1 MRSRDFTTFIIL
13 FGLLIGLAIVS
24 AMQRPAQDP
33 RARRDIPQTT
43 YSADEDGAL
52 ALHSWL
58 NAVGYRAQ
66 RIENIATF
74 AMDDDVRLAFIL
86 NPIES
91 IAKDDAEKIL
101 RWVERGN
108 TLVLADDWVF
118 FSMPLMNA
126 LRVDIRNMDDF
137 IALANVVQPVQGL
150 ATEQVRVQAS
160 QIIQTA
166 REDAVVVL
174 RANNQPVLITFTHG
188 KGKVWV
194 SSTPYLFSNASLQDD
209 ANAAFVLSLVNHVPR
224 NSVIAFD
231 EFHHGYRSALDQR
244 ELSTL
249 NALLFQTPWGW
260 ALIFAFVVIFAYLII
275 SGQRFGRVMPLT
287 QAIERRS
294 PAEYVSAV
302 AHLLRRA
309 GKRVF
314 ILEHYRRQIKRILGK
329 PYHLNPDL
337 SDDEFVTELARYR
350 ELDRTAL
357 LNTLREL
364 APRPARVNEKS
375 LVQLAAQAIEATE
388 RKKE

>member
-24 AMQRPAQDP
+24 ATQRPAQDP
-33 RARRDIPQTT
+33 RARRNIPHTT

-52 ALHSWL
+52 ALHAWL

-66 RIENIATF
+66 RIENIAAF

-91 IAKDDAEKIL
+91 ITQDEAEKIL

-108 TLVLADDWVF
+108 TLVLADDWSF

-126 LRVDIRNMDDF
+126 LRVEIGNLDDF
-137 IALANVVQPVQGL
+137 IALANVVQPVRGL
-150 ATEQVRVQAS
+150 DANEVRVEAA
-160 QIIQTA
+160 QIIKTA
-166 REDAVVVL
+166 REDAVAFL
-174 RANNQPVLITFTHG
+174 RAGGKPVLVTFTHG

-194 SSTPYLFSNASLQDD
+194 SSTPYLFSNASLQDE
-209 ANAAFVLSLVNHVPR
+209 ANAAIVLSLVNHVPR
-224 NSVIAFD
+224 NSIVAFD
-231 EFHHGYRSALDQR
+231 EFHHGYRAAPGNR
-244 ELSTL
+244 ELESL

-260 ALIFAFVVIFAYLII
+260 ALIFAFVVILAYLFIG
-275 SGQRFGRVMPLT
+275 GQRFGRVMPLP
-287 QAIERRS
+287 QAIERRN

-302 AHLLRRA
+302 ARLLRRA

-314 ILEHYRRQIKRILGK
+314 ILEHYRRQIKRALGK

-337 SDDEFVTELARYR
+337 SDAEFVTELARYR
-350 ELDRTAL
+350 ELNRAAL
-357 LNTLREL
+357 LDTLRAL
-364 APRPARVNEKS
+364 NPARVDEKS
-375 LVQLAAQAIEATE
+375 LVKLAARALETTE
-388 RKKE
+388 RKRE